1 MSVSATNPLQ
11 RRRTAAFLTGA
22 AFLAALAL
30 YAYALLFPV
39 LSQDDFQILA
49 QSWTWRKTVDGLWTP
64 NNEHAMPLGRLLT
77 FAVVQLAG
85 RPTALPFAG
94 VLTGAVGLLIG
105 MALTY
110 AFVRRELG
118 HPWYGLTALI
128 LFGVS
133 SVYQQAV
140 YWFAASFS
148 VYALDALLLAL
159 LAAQRYRSTRRGR
172 WLFACG
178 LCCAAAPCWF
188 ASGVLAGP
196 LCCLY
201 LLPREDVIPT
211 RLFQPIVSLQ
221 AGCHAFAASFRILPL
236 TKKPRKH
243 ESSHGTHAFAG
254 LGRDEVSGSAR
265 ESMAPHLGRYRLT
278 QPWHTLAA
286 LTPLLGTMAFL
297 VVSLPRTAGVIQH
310 LPHYLSKNLT
320 AVEAFQ
326 PLIGA
331 WSTVRSVVDN
341 LVLGVFGVT
350 GVTVGSVV
358 APLLFIALIAAG
370 VWWAR
375 RSPHRRL
382 ALLGAGLIFG
392 SYLLIYSG
400 RAMWNYDEVRM
411 FTPSWSRYHLQP
423 QLGLVLL
430 LCGGLPAY
438 EGRWFRLDASGRLTR
453 RQGRALAWLLGLCFL
468 IQAPRG
474 LLCYYPPNPQQAE
487 TLRRIERTS
496 DFCKKHRI
504 SAEAARRELD
514 ELKMP
519 ESNTIVN
526 GWEFLRGSD
535 DPKDWSSEEV
545 RDMLESTHGR

>member
-1 MSVSATNPLQ
+1 M
-11 RRRTAAFLTGA
+11 AALLTGA
-22 AFLAALAL
+22 AFLAALTL
-30 YAYALLFPV
+30 YAYAMLFPV

-49 QSWTWRKTVDGLWTP
+49 QSWTWQRTMDGLWTP

-94 VLTGAVGLLIG
+94 VLTGVVGLMIG
-105 MALTY
+105 MGLTY

-118 HPWYGLTALI
+118 HPFYGLTALI

-140 YWFAASFS
+140 YWFAAGFS
-148 VYALDALLLAL
+148 VYALDVLLLAL
-159 LAAQRYRSTRRGR
+159 LAAQRYQQTRRGR
-172 WLFACG
+172 WLVACG
-178 LCCAAAPCWF
+178 LCCALAPCWF

-201 LLPREDVIPT
+201 LFPREDVGVP
-211 RLFQPIVSLQ
+211 RLFQP
-221 AGCHAFAASFRILPL
+221 CFDHP
-236 TKKPRKH
+236 T
-243 ESSHGTHAFAG
+243 
-254 LGRDEVSGSAR
+254 
-265 ESMAPHLGRYRLT
+265 RLK

-286 LTPLLGTMAFL
+286 LTPLLGTTAFL
-297 VVSLPRTAGVIQH
+297 AVSLPLTAGVIQH
-310 LPHYLSKNLT
+310 LEHYRNQNLT

-326 PLIGA
+326 PLTGA
-331 WSTVRSVVDN
+331 WYTVRSVVDN
-341 LVLGVFGVT
+341 LALGVFGIT

-358 APLLFIALIAAG
+358 APLLFLILIAAG

-375 RSPHRRL
+375 KSPHRRL

-400 RAMWNYDEVRM
+400 RAFLGTYDDVGM

-430 LCGGLPAY
+430 ICGGLPAGD
-438 EGRWFRLDASGRLTR
+438 GRWFRLDASGRLTP
-453 RQGRALAWLLGLCFL
+453 RQTRALACLLGLCFL
-468 IQAPRG
+468 VQAPRG
-474 LLCYYPPNPQQAE
+474 LLCYYAPNPRQAA

-496 DFCKKHRI
+496 AFCKERRI
-504 SAEAARRELD
+504 SAEAARRELSD
-514 ELKMP
+514 LKMP

-526 GWEFLRGSD
+526 GWDFLRGSD
-535 DPKDWSSEEV
+535 EPKDWSPEEV
-545 RDMLESTHGR
+545 REMLKVGEPGA